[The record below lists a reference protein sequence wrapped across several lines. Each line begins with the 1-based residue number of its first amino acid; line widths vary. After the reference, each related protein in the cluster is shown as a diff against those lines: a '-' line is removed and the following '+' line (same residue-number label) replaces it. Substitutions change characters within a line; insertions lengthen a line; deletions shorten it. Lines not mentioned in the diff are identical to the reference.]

1 MFAFSLADLTAL
13 AADPVVWVALATL
26 IAMEVVLGID
36 NLIFIVDPDQ
46 QAARASSGDGARRIG
61 IGWR

>member
-1 MFAFSLADLTAL
+1 MLAFSLADLTAL
-13 AADPVVWVALATL
+13 AADPVVWASLVSL

-36 NLIFIVDPDQ
+36 NLIFISIVTNRLPIERRER
-46 QAARASSGDGARRIG
+46 ARQVG